1 MAKFTGHT
9 ITNDS
14 ALGDAKIQRSLRFN
28 DADSTYLRKSDFGSP
43 DSGTTFTFSAWVK
56 RTELGTWTTIAG
68 SHSGTNAFNVFGVNS
83 NDRLIWRIRNSSS
96 VDLTRIQS
104 ENLLRDTNAWYH
116 LLLERNSTLSTA
128 GDRAKLYING
138 VRVTEFDQNNTD
150 EEDQSYSSDFLQ
162 DINIGRFQVSSSQIH
177 YGGMYLAEYHYVDG
191 QALDPSYFGFTDP
204 VTGAWMPKRYEGTHG
219 TNGFYLDFS
228 DNSSTTSLGI
238 DKSVNGNDFT
248 PNNFSISAGVGN
260 DSVIDTPSNNF
271 CTLNP
276 LYLTGGGGTIDNG
289 NLDFTGDSNYSTR
302 AGTFSLKTGKWYWEC
317 IPKSTPSDAAP
328 QAFGIV
334 RGADRVGG
342 NTYIGYDPNSNIYGF
357 GYFNS
362 GTIKG
367 DGADG
372 TTSGNNMVTGQTTY
386 TLDDI
391 IGLASDI
398 ENGTLSFYKNGTLV
412 YTITGIGSHE
422 WFPAQTTYGTSSKNS
437 ANFGQRPFS
446 YTPPAGYKSLCSKNL
461 SPITPSI
468 VRPQKHFDTL
478 LYTGDGSTQSITGLE
493 FKPDFVWIKR
503 RNGTNSHQAY
513 DVVRGAGK
521 NLRPDLTNAE
531 VDNTAFNS
539 FDSNGFE
546 LDGGTNAHNASGNT
560 YVAWCWKAGG
570 TAVTNNDGSIASS
583 VSANQEAGF
592 SIVVYTGNGS
602 AGGGGTIG
610 HGLGK
615 TPNIMFVKNRADAS
629 NWSVNGNA
637 GGRLIYGTNKIYLH
651 SGSGLPAD
659 TNEVTAANATT
670 FTVTTSGATNG
681 QNDSHVAYC
690 WTEIPGFSKFDVYT
704 GNGSSEGAYVHLGF
718 RPACIIIFNT
728 SANTSHVIYDNKRSP
743 INHIDEVLYPSALN
757 AEATGA
763 NEVDFLSSGFKHRS
777 ADNKVNSG
785 NKKYVYMAWAE
796 QPGTTPFDAFPSA
809 R

>member
-83 NDRLIWRIRNSSS
+83 NDRLIWRVRNSSS

-138 VRVTEFDQNNTD
+138 VRVTEFDQNTTD
-150 EEDQSYSSDFLQ
+150 SQNDTYRSDFLQ

-228 DNSSTTSLGI
+228 DNSSTTALGI

-302 AGTFSLKTGKWYWEC
+302 AGTFSLKTGKWYWEGT
-317 IPKSTPSDAAP
+317 PKSTPSNAAP

-334 RGADRVGG
+334 RGADRVGS
-342 NTYIGYDPNSNIYGF
+342 NTYIGYDPNANIYGF
-357 GYFNS
+357 GYFNGGS
-362 GTIKG
+362 IKG

-372 TTSGNNMVTGQTTY
+372 TTSGNNLVTGQTTY

-412 YTITGIGSHE
+412 YTITGIGSHD
-422 WFPAQTTYGTSSKNS
+422 WFAAQTTYGTSSKNS
-437 ANFGQRPFS
+437 VNFGQRPFS

-468 VRPQKHFDTL
+468 VRPQKYFDTL
-478 LYTGDGSTQSITGLE
+478 LYTGNQTAGHRISGLE
-493 FKPDFVWIKR
+493 FKPDLVWIKQR
-503 RNGTNSHQAY
+503 SGTRQPQMT
-513 DVVRGAGK
+513 DVVRGVGK
-521 NLRPDLTNAE
+521 VMVPSEQDAE
-531 VDNTAFNS
+531 QTISGVSAFNS
-539 FDSNGFE
+539 DGFTLGDHVGANENGETF
-546 LDGGTNAHNASGNT
+546 
-560 YVAWCWKAGG
+560 VAWCWKAGG
-570 TAVTNNDGSIASS
+570 TAVTNNDGSITSS
-583 VSANQEAGF
+583 VSANQKAGF
-592 SIVVYTGNGS
+592 SIVSYTGNGS

-615 TPNIMFVKNRADAS
+615 IPNIMFVKNLADAS
-629 NWSVNGNA
+629 NWSINGNA
-637 GGRLIYGTNKIYLH
+637 GGRLIYGTNKLYLH
-651 SGSGLPAD
+651 SGAGLLSD
-659 TNEVTAANATT
+659 TNEVTAATATT
-670 FTVTTSGATNG
+670 FTVTDSGATNG
-681 QNDSHVAYC
+681 QNDGHIAYC

-728 SANTSHVIYDNKRSP
+728 SADTSHVIYDNKRSP
-743 INHIDEVLYPSALN
+743 INLVDEVLYPSSTS
-757 AEATGA
+757 AEGTGA
-763 NEVDFLSSGFKHRS
+763 NEIDFLSSGFKHRS
-777 ADNKVNSG
+777 GDSKVNSAG
-785 NKKYVYMAWAE
+785 SRYIYMAWAE
-796 QPGTTPFDAFPSA
+796 QTGTTPFDTFPNA

>member
-162 DINIGRFQVSSSQIH
+162 DINIGRFQVSSSQVY

-228 DNSSTTSLGI
+228 DNSSTTALGI
-238 DKSVNGNDFT
+238 DKSPNGNDFT
-248 PNNFSISAGVGN
+248 PNNFSTSPGVGN

-289 NLDFTGDSNYSTR
+289 NLDFTGDANYSTR

-317 IPKSTPSDAAP
+317 TPKSTPSDAAP

-362 GTIKG
+362 GAIKG

-437 ANFGQRPFS
+437 ANFGQRTISMILNGQFDPTNIPPMDYTSLLPKLLERINKTDKYKDNPLKLNEIKKKWYGIPLGLNDAQLEEYFLTGEDPRLKDKDQELIFNLKDKKFPPS
-446 YTPPAGYKSLCSKNL
+446 GDEKEPIWKRAIQILPGDQSNLPIDTPPVSQEVVQTSAL
-461 SPITPSI
+461 PSNI
-468 VRPQKHFDTL
+468 NKD
-478 LYTGDGSTQSITGLE
+478 TGLTTTE
-493 FKPDFVWIKR
+493 EALLSNTEKALR
-503 RNGTNSHQAY
+503 RKQRN
-513 DVVRGAGK
+513 
-521 NLRPDLTNAE
+521 
-531 VDNTAFNS
+531 
-539 FDSNGFE
+539 
-546 LDGGTNAHNASGNT
+546 
-560 YVAWCWKAGG
+560 
-570 TAVTNNDGSIASS
+570 VT
-583 VSANQEAGF
+583 V
-592 SIVVYTGNGS
+592 
-602 AGGGGTIG
+602 
-610 HGLGK
+610 
-615 TPNIMFVKNRADAS
+615 
-629 NWSVNGNA
+629 
-637 GGRLIYGTNKIYLH
+637 
-651 SGSGLPAD
+651 
-659 TNEVTAANATT
+659 
-670 FTVTTSGATNG
+670 
-681 QNDSHVAYC
+681 
-690 WTEIPGFSKFDVYT
+690 
-704 GNGSSEGAYVHLGF
+704 
-718 RPACIIIFNT
+718 
-728 SANTSHVIYDNKRSP
+728 
-743 INHIDEVLYPSALN
+743 
-757 AEATGA
+757 
-763 NEVDFLSSGFKHRS
+763 
-777 ADNKVNSG
+777 
-785 NKKYVYMAWAE
+785 
-796 QPGTTPFDAFPSA
+796 
-809 R
+809 